1 MVHPAFI
8 PVLLLL
14 AGFAVQVAYAQ
25 SMAVQS
31 APLPVIEGKI
41 NGMDVVA
48 QGDSVAFFAGKL
60 PSEYSDESCAEDLHC
75 TMHKNHTRAVM
86 ISPDGIRLLQLNH
99 LEQDEDEEVDSNSI
113 VLPSQTLNTLD
124 SSSSFS
130 FKELFIST
138 EEIEPTPTLATLY
151 TGNPV
156 VDQTS
161 GLEWINNETI
171 KLLAITVETVN
182 LLSTS
187 TSSSDFD
194 ESTLIDPAPTATAK
208 VMTTILG
215 ELDELRRRLMSSATV
230 PVVMPTPVR
239 ISSEDPELESD
250 EVWLETEFNVL
261 TIRPT
266 PSRQNGRGRVE
277 TNSLTYS
284 VKQVGTTSD
293 SVSHVSPS
301 TSSTPVQVESQTE
314 GATTVCTP
322 TETNSPAPCAKA
334 LAECEGEKDQ
344 GETGALS
351 DSLATDEEVKSKPV
365 SKRPFNPLED
375 VGRPFDWLRTLSHA
389 ELVEEVVRRVK
400 ELVNQELVIEKIEDS
415 VIWPEEL
422 LPPLSLEE
430 IHKLIER
437 CYGDAIVLI
446 KTKPRLLKKQELL
459 KMEEVELQGLF
470 GNGGKYEWM
479 RYIPDYTPEQIIQLM
494 LKHRRVTGYSYPA
507 SIMCVR
513 MLSSEELRK
522 KELSLRAGF
531 DKRSGH
537 INHIFCHIKILE
549 DYGIDT
555 THCCYTRTGYVPDY
569 SDKEKRDVILKF
581 LSTFEEGLAGFE
593 QYRLLLAQATQ
604 LKIHQVFH
612 DDFIRFICEQIK
624 PESD

>member
-1 MVHPAFI
+1 
-8 PVLLLL
+8 
-14 AGFAVQVAYAQ
+14 
-25 SMAVQS
+25 
-31 APLPVIEGKI
+31 
-41 NGMDVVA
+41 
-48 QGDSVAFFAGKL
+48 
-60 PSEYSDESCAEDLHC
+60 
-75 TMHKNHTRAVM
+75 M
-86 ISPDGIRLLQLNH
+86 ISPEGISFFQLNPNP
-99 LEQDEDEEVDSNSI
+99 LEEDQDEEDDSSSL

-151 TGNPV
+151 TGNPL
-156 VDQTS
+156 VDQTP
-161 GLEWINNETI
+161 GLAWINSETI
-171 KLLAITVETVN
+171 KLLATTVETVN

-187 TSSSDFD
+187 TSSSKFD

-301 TSSTPVQVESQTE
+301 TSSTPVQVESQAE

-334 LAECEGEKDQ
+334 LAECKGEKDQ
-344 GETGALS
+344 SETGALS
-351 DSLATDEEVKSKPV
+351 GSLATDEEVKSKPV

-400 ELVNQELVIEKIEDS
+400 ELENQELVIKKIEDS
-415 VIWPEEL
+415 VVWPEEP

-437 CYGDAIVLI
+437 CYGGGRIVLI
-446 KTKPRLLKKQELL
+446 KTKPPLLKKQELL

-522 KELSLRAGF
+522 KELSLIAGF
-531 DKRSGH
+531 DKRPGH
-537 INHIFCHIKILE
+537 ASHIFCHMVMLE
-549 DYGIDT
+549 DYGIGSI
-555 THCCYTRTGYVPDY
+555 HWLYIRTGYVPDY
-569 SDKEKRDVILKF
+569 SDKGKRDVILKF
-581 LSTFEEGLAGFE
+581 LSIFEEELAGFE

-624 PESD
+624 LESN